1 MNLRKLKRFIY
12 IMLSTI
18 FILSNTTTGAAS
30 AIQSDSSGS
39 IESQTSTDW
48 PAAPSV
54 TAESAIVM
62 DISTGLVLYE
72 KNSKEAKY
80 PASITKIMT
89 TLLALENSSLNDT
102 VTFSRD
108 AVFGVDLDSSRIGID
123 VGEQLSMEDSLY
135 GIMLASANE
144 VSYAV
149 AEHVSGTM
157 EAFVD
162 LMNERAQELGCVNTN
177 FTNPH
182 GLQDPNHYT
191 CAYDM
196 ALIAQE
202 AIKNTTFAQITGAR
216 TYVIP
221 PTNLQVESRPLA
233 NHHKFLKRD
242 LIYEGAIGGKTG
254 YTSAAKYTLVTYAK
268 RGDMELVCVVMA
280 SDSITT
286 EYTDTS
292 ALLDYAFDNFSI
304 YSIST
309 SENELLSKESPLFTQ
324 YSTIFNADH
333 AFLTTGENGYV
344 VLPNY
349 ADFNDATKEVTYQTI
364 DSLNE
369 GDNVIGRVTYTY
381 QGMTVGQTDII
392 YRNTE
397 TTVLPTRINS
407 LLDTQNQSTVTNN
420 RNKLQK
426 LLPTL
431 GIVVLS
437 CAVIGFV
444 GYYLYVQHRRI
455 KRRNAYLKR
464 RKSYKRNFHDF
475 D

>member
-1 MNLRKLKRFIY
+1 MNLRKSKSFIY
-12 IMLSTI
+12 IMLSTLV
-18 FILSNTTTGAAS
+18 ILSNTTTGAAS
-30 AIQSDSSGS
+30 VIQPDSSS
-39 IESQTSTDW
+39 SSENQSSPEW
-48 PAAPSV
+48 PVAPSV

-62 DISTGLVLYE
+62 DVSTGLVLYE

-89 TLLALENSSLNDT
+89 TLLAIENSSLNDT

-123 VGEQLSMEDSLY
+123 VGEQLSMEDCLY

-157 EAFVD
+157 ESFVD
-162 LMNERAQELGCVNTN
+162 LMNQRAKDLGCVNTH
-177 FTNPH
+177 FMNPH

-221 PTNLQVESRPLA
+221 PTNLQAESRPLA

-242 LIYEGAIGGKTG
+242 LFYDGAIGGKTG

-280 SDSITT
+280 SDSTTT

-304 YSIST
+304 YNIST
-309 SENELLSKESPLFTQ
+309 SENQLLSEESPLFTQ
-324 YSTIFNADH
+324 YSTVFNADH

-349 ADFNDATKEVTYQTI
+349 ADLDDATKEVTYEAI
-364 DSLNE
+364 DSVKE
-369 GDNVIGRVTYTY
+369 GENVIGHVTYTY
-381 QGMTVGQTDII
+381 QGKTVGQTDII

-407 LLDTQNQSTVTNN
+407 LLDSNNQSTTTTNQ
-420 RNKLQK
+420 NKLQK

-431 GIVVLS
+431 GILVIS
-437 CAVIGFV
+437 CIVFGFIA
-444 GYYLYVQHRRI
+444 YYLYVQHKRK
-455 KRRNAYLKR
+455 KRRKAYLKKR
-464 RKSYKRNFHDF
+464 RSYKQSFHDF